1 MAWLQRVRDLENQ
14 LHQLEERLEQLE
26 EKQDQRWKS
35 YKRLLNGILR
45 SLGGDVEREAEG

>member
-1 MAWLQRVRDLENQ
+1 MSAEDRLTQM
-14 LHQLEERLEQLE
+14 EERLDQLE